1 MTAGSAVTRLVNTPP
16 ATPPFDIM
24 RAALV
29 ELGVTDL
36 AAAEHFYAELL
47 GMIVSARTDDAVFLR
62 GWEERQHHS
71 LILRRCAPAQ
81 PAMAS
86 RLAFRVRS
94 EDDLEA
100 AAAHFAGEGLT
111 ARWIEAGADPGMGR
125 SLRVWDPFGYPLEF
139 FHAMEQCETQHQR
152 FDLHRGAPLLRF
164 DHLNLHSPRVEDT
177 VRFWLGLGFR
187 CSEYISTD
195 AAGADEVERIT
206 GAWLLRKPTV
216 HDVALTAGTGP
227 RLHHF
232 AYWIGEPAGVMRACD
247 QLAGGY
253 HTDVIERG
261 PGRHGVS
268 NAFFVYLRDPDGHR
282 IELYSCDYYTG
293 DPDHTPLR
301 WSVNDPR
308 CRSFY
313 GTHAP
318 DSWYEQSSPLQG
330 PDGDPVPVA
339 PATVDER
346 AQHSEVAA

>member
-1 MTAGSAVTRLVNTPP
+1 MTSAATELVNTPP
-16 ATPPFDIM
+16 ATPPFDIL
-24 RAALV
+24 RAAFV
-29 ELGVTDL
+29 ELHVTDL
-36 AAAEHFYAELL
+36 AASEHFYAELL
-47 GMIVSARTDDAVFLR
+47 GMIVSARTDDAVYLR

-71 LILRRCAPAQ
+71 LILRQAPVA
-81 PAMAS
+81 AAA
-86 RLAFRVRS
+86 RLGFRVRA
-94 EDDLEA
+94 EDDLDRLAE
-100 AAAHFAGEGLT
+100 HFSDRPS
-111 ARWIEAGADPGMGR
+111 RWIDAGTDPGMGR

-139 FHAMEQCETQHQR
+139 FHGIDQFETQHQR
-152 FDLHRGAPLLRF
+152 FDLHRGAPILRF

-177 VRFWLGLGFR
+177 FRFWLSLGFR

-195 AAGADEVERIT
+195 DPDHERIT

-232 AYWIGEPAGVMRACD
+232 AYWIADPAGVLRACD

-253 HTDVIERG
+253 QSHVIERG

-293 DPDHTPLR
+293 DPDHKPLR

-308 CRSFY
+308 CRSFW
-313 GTHAP
+313 GARAP
-318 DSWYEQSSPLQG
+318 DSWYDESSLLIG
-330 PDGDPVPVA
+330 PDDQTVA
-339 PATVDER
+339 TQPANVDER
-346 AQHSEVAA
+346 SQHTEVLA

>member
-1 MTAGSAVTRLVNTPP
+1 
-16 ATPPFDIM
+16 
-24 RAALV
+24 
-29 ELGVTDL
+29 VTDL
-36 AAAEHFYAELL
+36 AASEHFYAELL

-71 LILRRCAPAQ
+71 LILRRAVPTHPAT
-81 PAMAS
+81 AA
-86 RLAFRVRS
+86 RLGFRVRA
-94 EDDLEA
+94 ERDLDLLA
-100 AAAHFAGEGLT
+100 RHFDGLAVT
-111 ARWIEAGADPGMGR
+111 TRWQDPGTDPGMGR

-139 FHAMEQCETQHQR
+139 FHAIGQFETQHQR

-164 DHLNLHSPRVEDT
+164 DHLNLHAPRVEET
-177 VRFWLGLGFR
+177 FRFWLSLGFR

-195 AAGADEVERIT
+195 DSADERIT

-232 AYWIGEPAGVMRACD
+232 AYWIAEPAGVLRACD

-253 HTDVIERG
+253 RSDVIERG

-293 DPDHTPLR
+293 DPDHRPLR

-308 CRSFY
+308 CRSFW
-313 GTHAP
+313 GTRAP
-318 DSWYEQSSPLQG
+318 DSWYDESSLLLG
-330 PDGDPVPVA
+330 PDGRAVPIEA
-339 PATVDER
+339 ADVDER
-346 AQHSEVAA
+346 AQHSEVLA

>member
-1 MTAGSAVTRLVNTPP
+1 MSSAADQLVNTPP
-16 ATPPFDIM
+16 ATPAFDIV
-24 RAALV
+24 RAAFV
-29 ELGVTDL
+29 ELQVSDL
-36 AAAEHFYAELL
+36 AASEHFYAELL

-71 LILRRCAPAQ
+71 LVLRRAPLA
-81 PAMAS
+81 AAS
-86 RLAFRVRS
+86 RLGFRVRS
-94 EDDLEA
+94 ERDLDLA
-100 AAAHFAGEGLT
+100 AEHFAGAGLT
-111 ARWIEAGADPGMGR
+111 TRWVDEGADPGMGR

-139 FHAMEQCETQHQR
+139 FYAIEQFETQHQR

-164 DHLNLHSPRVEDT
+164 DHLNLHAPRVEDT
-177 VRFWLGLGFR
+177 FRFWLSLGFR

-195 AAGADEVERIT
+195 EPANERIT

-232 AYWIGEPAGVMRACD
+232 AYWIAEPAGVLRACD

-253 HTDVIERG
+253 QSHVIERG

-293 DPDHTPLR
+293 DPDHRPLR

-308 CRSFY
+308 CRSFW
-313 GTHAP
+313 GTRAP
-318 DSWYEQSSPLQG
+318 DCWYDESSLVVG
-330 PDGDPVPVA
+330 PDGETVA
-339 PATVDER
+339 TEPANVDER
-346 AQHSEVAA
+346 DQHTEVLA

>member
-1 MTAGSAVTRLVNTPP
+1 MSTTARELAASRP
-16 ATPPFDIM
+16 AQTTFDIM
-24 RAALV
+24 RAAFV
-29 ELGVTDL
+29 ELQVTDL
-36 AAAEHFYAELL
+36 AASEHFYAELL
-47 GMIVSARTDDAVFLR
+47 GMIVSARTDDAVYLR

-71 LILRRCAPAQ
+71 LILRQAPVAT
-81 PAMAS
+81 AS
-86 RLAFRVRS
+86 RLGFRVRS
-94 EDDLEA
+94 EADLELLA
-100 AAAHFAGEGLT
+100 EHFDGMDLATQWHEPH
-111 ARWIEAGADPGMGR
+111 ADPAVGR

-152 FDLHRGAPLLRF
+152 FDLHRGAPILRF
-164 DHLNLHSPRVEDT
+164 DHLNLHTPRVEDT
-177 VRFWLGLGFR
+177 FRFWLALGFR

-195 AAGADEVERIT
+195 HPTDERIT

-232 AYWIGEPAGVMRACD
+232 AYWIAEPAGVLRACD

-253 HTDVIERG
+253 HSDVIERG

-293 DPDHTPLR
+293 DPDHRPLR

-308 CRSFY
+308 CRSFW
-313 GTHAP
+313 GARAP
-318 DSWYEQSSPLQG
+318 DSWYDESSLLLG
-330 PDGDPVPVA
+330 PDGQPEPIE
-339 PATVDER
+339 PANVDER
-346 AQHSEVAA
+346 DQHTEVFA